1 MLRQRSHKSMRQQQ
15 KSSHQMFDPLF
26 APGACTMMVVEQTQ
40 GYKISFDL
48 TKPNQSNQG
57 PIPWSRFWWL

>member
-1 MLRQRSHKSMRQQQ
+1 MRQQL

-57 PIPWSRFWWL
+57 PIPWSWFWWL